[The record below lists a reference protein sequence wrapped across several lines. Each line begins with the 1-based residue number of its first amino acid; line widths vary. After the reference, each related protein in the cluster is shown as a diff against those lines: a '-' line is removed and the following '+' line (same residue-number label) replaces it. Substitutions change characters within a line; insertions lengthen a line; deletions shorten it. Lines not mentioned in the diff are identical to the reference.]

1 MRGRP
6 SHHAAPSESA
16 LELLARVGMPPLELG
31 VPLLAGRVR
40 AGDTVEVA
48 GTAQWIVSELASHMA
63 ARLIAASAGEEGA
76 GTRGARVT
84 VLDVQRAHDFG
95 RTAQLARETM
105 AQRGLAETSQQRA
118 LEEARAVR
126 CGSALQLLCALRQC
140 QEQQHSD
147 VRRVVLV
154 DGLSNLFWAHK
165 QTSRVP
171 GRAPD
176 VLAACVRVMR
186 QLAQRGA
193 TVIATKLVLFPR
205 KGVFD
210 DYFGGGWK
218 VGLKAAIAVEDTKM
232 TVAALGRTG
241 ARAQGVVYDSGAPDR
256 THAFQVTTT
265 GCHFKPQQ

>member
-1 MRGRP
+1 MRARP

-16 LELLARVGMPPLELG
+16 LELLARVGTPPLELG

-48 GTAQWIVSELASHMA
+48 GTAQWVLSELACHMA
-63 ARLIAASAGEEGA
+63 ARLIATSAGEEGVA
-76 GTRGARVT
+76 GNRGVRVT

-95 RTAQLARETM
+95 RTAQLARDGM
-105 AQRGLAETSQQRA
+105 AQRGLAEAWQQRA

-126 CGSALQLLCALRQC
+126 CGSGLQLLCALRQC
-140 QEQQHSD
+140 LEQPSD
-147 VRRVVLV
+147 ARRVVLV

-165 QTSRVP
+165 QTTRAP

-176 VLAACVRVMR
+176 VLAACVRAMR

-218 VGLKAAIAVEDTKM
+218 GGLKAAIAVEDTRM

-241 ARAQGVVYDSGAPDR
+241 ARAQGVVYDSSAPER

-265 GCHFKPQQ
+265 GCHFKP